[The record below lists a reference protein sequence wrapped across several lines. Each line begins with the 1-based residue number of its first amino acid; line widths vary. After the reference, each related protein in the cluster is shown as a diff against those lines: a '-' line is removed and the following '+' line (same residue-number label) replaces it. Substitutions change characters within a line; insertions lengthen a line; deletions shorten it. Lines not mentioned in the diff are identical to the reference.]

1 MGILQ
6 IYVSHQRAEKRRAT
20 TEQQDSP
27 GPGQKGK
34 QEAVGATGIGALGHT
49 ECAEHKQEELQNLII
64 TQKSKVRQTMS
75 EVTAAT

>member
-20 TEQQDSP
+20 TEQQD

-64 TQKSKVRQTMS
+64 TQKSKVRQIMS